1 MHNPFMYMTASLLK
15 KKKNAGVSKMPR
27 DHIKI
32 AKLHKNSQHF
42 LRVFSILHAL
52 HVLT

>member
-1 MHNPFMYMTASLLK
+1 MYNPFMYATAGLL
-15 KKKNAGVSKMPR
+15 KKNAGVSKMPR